1 MLRLR
6 GEYIPEIM
14 LVVNSHVNDSCLF
27 QNKILKC
34 NTFAV
39 PVTELKYFILFT
51 I

>member
-6 GEYIPEIM
+6 GEHIPEIM

-39 PVTELKYFILFT
+39 PETGLKYFIFFSV
-51 I
+51 